1 MIQIL
6 INNIPIQFGHYPSP
20 EIKINSIEII
30 TPPLD
35 FQIQVNKGEGKLIA
49 GYLWNLIQY
58 ADEGVNIIFNG
69 INMAKNDINKY
80 EEIWYDTRWAYI
92 KI

>member
-30 TPPLD
+30 TPPLQ
-35 FQIQVNKGEGKLIA
+35 FHIEVNKGEAKYIA
-49 GYLWNLIQY
+49 EYLWNLTQNT
-58 ADEGVNIIFNG
+58 DEGVNIIFNG
-69 INMAKNDINKY
+69 TIMAKNDVNKY
-80 EEIWYDTRWAYI
+80 EE
-92 KI
+92 K

>member
-30 TPPLD
+30 TPSLD
-35 FQIQVNKGEGKLIA
+35 FHIEVTKGEGKLIA
-49 GYLWNLIQY
+49 DYLWNLTQNT
-58 ADEGVNIIFNG
+58 DEGVNIIFNG
-69 INMAKNDINKY
+69 IIMTKNAVKKY
-80 EEIWYDTRWAYI
+80 KEI
-92 KI
+92 

>member
-30 TPPLD
+30 TPTPQ
-35 FQIQVNKGEGKLIA
+35 FHIEVSKVEAKYIA
-49 GYLWNLIQY
+49 DYLWNLTQNT
-58 ADEGVNIIFNG
+58 DEGVNIIFNG
-69 INMAKNDINKY
+69 IIMTKNDVNKY
-80 EEIWYDTRWAYI
+80 KEN
-92 KI
+92 

>member
-6 INNIPIQFGHYPSP
+6 INNIPIQFGRYPSP

-35 FQIQVNKGEGKLIA
+35 FHIEVSKGEGKLIA
-49 GYLWNLIQY
+49 DYLWNLTQNI
-58 ADEGVNIIFNG
+58 DEGVNIIFNG
-69 INMAKNDINKY
+69 IIMTKNDVNKY
-80 EEIWYDTRWAYI
+80 KEN
-92 KI
+92 

>member
-30 TPPLD
+30 TPP
-35 FQIQVNKGEGKLIA
+35 FHFHIQVSKVEAKYMTD
-49 GYLWNLIQY
+49 YLWNLTQNT
-58 ADEGVNIIFNG
+58 DEGVNIIFNG
-69 INMAKNDINKY
+69 TIMAKNDVNKY
-80 EEIWYDTRWAYI
+80 EE
-92 KI
+92 K

>member
-20 EIKINSIEII
+20 EVKINSIEII
-30 TPPLD
+30 TPPPQ
-35 FQIQVNKGEGKLIA
+35 FYIEVSKVEAKYIA

-69 INMAKNDINKY
+69 IIMTQNDVKKY
-80 EEIWYDTRWAYI
+80 KEN
-92 KI
+92 

>member
-30 TPPLD
+30 TPPLH
-35 FQIQVNKGEGKLIA
+35 FHLEVSKVEAKYIA
-49 GYLWNLIQY
+49 DYLWNLTQNT
-58 ADEGVNIIFNG
+58 DDGVVIFNG
-69 INMAKNDINKY
+69 TIMTKNDVNKY
-80 EEIWYDTRWAYI
+80 EEN
-92 KI
+92 

>member
-35 FQIQVNKGEGKLIA
+35 FHIEVSKVEAKYIA
-49 GYLWNLIQY
+49 DYLWNLTQNT
-58 ADEGVNIIFNG
+58 DEGVNIIFDET
-69 INMAKNDINKY
+69 IMTKNDVNKY
-80 EEIWYDTRWAYI
+80 EE
-92 KI
+92 K

>member
-30 TPPLD
+30 TPPLH
-35 FQIQVNKGEGKLIA
+35 FQIPANKAEAKYIA
-49 GYLWNLIQY
+49 DYLWNLTQNT
-58 ADEGVNIIFNG
+58 DEGVNIIFNG
-69 INMAKNDINKY
+69 IIMTKNDVNKY
-80 EEIWYDTRWAYI
+80 GE
-92 KI
+92 K

>member
-30 TPPLD
+30 TPPLH
-35 FQIQVNKGEGKLIA
+35 FHIAVNKGEGKLIA
-49 GYLWNLIQY
+49 DYLWNLTQNT
-58 ADEGVNIIFNG
+58 DEGVNIIFNG
-69 INMAKNDINKY
+69 IIMTKNYVNKY
-80 EEIWYDTRWAYI
+80 EE
-92 KI
+92 K

>member
-30 TPPLD
+30 TPPLQ
-35 FQIQVNKGEGKLIA
+35 FRIEVSKGGGKLIA
-49 GYLWNLIQY
+49 DYLWNLAQNT
-58 ADEGVNIIFNG
+58 DEDVNIIFNG
-69 INMAKNDINKY
+69 IIMTKNDVNNYKG
-80 EEIWYDTRWAYI
+80 
-92 KI
+92 K

>member
-30 TPPLD
+30 TPPLH
-35 FQIQVNKGEGKLIA
+35 FGIQVNKGEAKYIA
-49 GYLWNLIQY
+49 DYLWNLTQNT
-58 ADEGVNIIFNG
+58 DEGVNIIFNG
-69 INMAKNDINKY
+69 TIMTKNDVNKY
-80 EEIWYDTRWAYI
+80 KES
-92 KI
+92 

>member
-30 TPPLD
+30 TPPPH
-35 FQIQVNKGEGKLIA
+35 FHIEVNKGEGKLIA

-69 INMAKNDINKY
+69 IIMTKNDVNKY
-80 EEIWYDTRWAYI
+80 KEN
-92 KI
+92 